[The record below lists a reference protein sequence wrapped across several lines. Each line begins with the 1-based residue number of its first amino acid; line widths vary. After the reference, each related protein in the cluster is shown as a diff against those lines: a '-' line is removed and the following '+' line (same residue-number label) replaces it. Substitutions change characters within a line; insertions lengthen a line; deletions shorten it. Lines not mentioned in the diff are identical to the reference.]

1 MRVKELATWRGRRW
15 GRGTQ
20 RKAAVAVVAAGLV
33 IVGLPSA
40 GASGTGVSAF
50 TAPPQSYDL
59 TGGAYCSAATGRA
72 DAALDANL
80 ISNPGAEYAT
90 TRGEL
95 PGGAGTTA
103 GSGVAD
109 PDAVLLPD
117 CWSLTSTIAGT
128 DPANEIASAVAASYP
143 GKAGTRNFYG
153 GRSANDKAPAGTV
166 TTATQTIDLAPLGD
180 VAGTHFALTAN
191 LGGYANQDDA
201 TSVSATW
208 EDSGGKAVDDGT
220 ARPAVTTLG
229 PVLAAD
235 RGDTSSMLPRSAYGT
250 VPDGASKVVV
260 TLTFTMGG
268 AGHNDANA
276 DNLGLVVVGDSAVAP
291 AGQDYDESGNCPR
304 PAAPAA
310 GRNLI
315 SNPGAEDHVSVAY
328 PYGTG
333 GGVTDPGTAN
343 ATVDVPA
350 CWTGHSDLPA
360 PDAVVESRTQ
370 KAPYPGLEGSR
381 YFSGGANSTATPAA
395 NPGFT
400 PAPGFRGDVQGV
412 TTSASQTVD
421 VGGLNAGGHPFALSG
436 QLGGYSTQGDFA
448 EVRADFE
455 DASGT
460 TLASARI
467 GPITEPERVAAA
479 DYLAAKGGT
488 PADSGMLPVQ
498 TLGTLPKGTATV
510 VVTISATA
518 ISAGSESNGVADDLA
533 FVVDPTSSGVHGQN
547 YDLTTGT
554 HGTDPNC
561 PDRVAPALD
570 RNLVSN
576 PGAEEYTSDVW
587 FGAPGDAPV
596 SVPDCWA
603 SASPLPAPRAVAESY
618 AQAPSA
624 YPPVR
629 PGSRVFWG
637 GHDPQSAIAGV
648 ATTQTQ
654 PIDLAPLGD
663 VSGKSFAL
671 SGLLGGYATQND
683 NAVVTAD
690 FQGGNGAT
698 LTIASIGPVKANQRG
713 GVSGLVPQAWYGT
726 VPAGAVRVVLK
737 ITMTAVNTGADNN
750 GEADDLSLV
759 IGDSTRPTG
768 PILQTLPYDAT
779 GGGEVRIDPTTGLPL
794 PPAGGLYRPAGVSA
808 SGGVVYASNTGD
820 NVLAALANGQSKVIA
835 GSLEGSGLNGDGGP
849 ATAATLY
856 QPGGTAVDA
865 EGDLFVADSADNVVR
880 EITPDGVIHRV
891 AGTGDARTGGS
902 SGLAGQEQRVATS
915 TSLNHPQAVAADA
928 HGDVYIADTYNHRV
942 VKLLPNGRI
951 TSFAGRGDA
960 GYSGDGG
967 AARTAR
973 LTMPTGV
980 AVDRHDNVYI
990 ADAANNVVRK
1000 VDGRTGTITTVAG
1013 DYAEDRAVDDGRGGW
1028 SGDGGP
1034 AVRARLNAPQGVAV
1048 DNAGNL
1054 FIADTLNNAVREVTP
1069 DGTITTVVNA
1079 AAPTAGGESSGQA
1092 PSASHLNT
1100 PYAVAVDLSTGVLY
1114 VADTTNSAI
1123 AEVLGVAR

>member
-1 MRVKELATWRGRRW
+1 MALNGLGKWRRRLWGGR
-15 GRGTQ
+15 TQ
-20 RKAAVAVVAAGLV
+20 RKAAVAVVAAGLA

-40 GASGTGVSAF
+40 GAATGATPF
-50 TAPPQSYDL
+50 TASPQSYDL
-59 TGGAYCSAATGRA
+59 TGSAYCSTATGLA
-72 DAALDANL
+72 GAALGANL

-153 GRSANDKAPAGTV
+153 GKSANDKAPANTV
-166 TTATQTIDLAPLGD
+166 TTAGQTIDLDPLGD
-180 VAGTHFALTAN
+180 TAGKHFALEAS
-191 LGGYANQDDA
+191 LGGYADQDDA

-208 EDSGGKAVDDGT
+208 EDSEGNPVDDGT

-229 PVLAAD
+229 PVLAAE
-235 RGDTSSMLPRSAYGT
+235 RGDTSSLLPRSGYGT
-250 VPDGASKVVV
+250 VPAGATRVVV

-268 AGHNDANA
+268 AGHNDASA
-276 DNLGLVVVGDSAVAP
+276 DNLSLVIGDGAVPP
-291 AGQDYDESGNCPR
+291 AGQDYDRTATCPH
-304 PAAPAA
+304 PAERGP
-310 GRNLI
+310 GKNLI
-315 SNPGAEDHVSVAY
+315 SNPGAEDHDAVPY

-333 GGVTDPGTAN
+333 GGVTNPGQAN

-350 CWTGHSDLPA
+350 CWTSHGDLPA

-370 KAPYPGLEGSR
+370 QGPYPGLEGSR
-381 YFSGGANSTATPAA
+381 YFFGGTNSSATAAA

-400 PAPGFRGDVQGV
+400 PAPGFRNDVQGV
-412 TTSASQTVD
+412 TTTAAQTID
-421 VGGLNAGGHPFALSG
+421 VSGMDAGGHPFALTG

-448 EVRADFE
+448 VVQAAFE
-455 DASGT
+455 DAGGT
-460 TLASARI
+460 VLASAQI
-467 GPITEPERVAAA
+467 GPITEAERVAAA
-479 DYLAAKGGT
+479 DYLTAKGGT
-488 PADSGMLPVQ
+488 PADSGMLPTQ
-498 TLGTLPKGTATV
+498 TLGTLPPGTAEV

-518 ISAGSESNGVADDLA
+518 ISAGSDSNGIADDLG
-533 FVVDPTSSGVHGQN
+533 FVIDPTPSGSHGQN
-547 YDLTTGT
+547 YDLTTGS
-554 HGTDPNC
+554 HGTAPNC
-561 PDRVAPALD
+561 PDPVTPALD

-596 SVPDCWA
+596 AVPDCWT

-618 AQAPSA
+618 AQAPSG

-629 PGSRVFWG
+629 PSTRVFWG
-637 GHDPQSAIAGV
+637 GHDPQNAIAGV

-654 PIDLAPLGD
+654 PIDLGPLGA
-663 VSGKSFAL
+663 VAGKSFKL
-671 SGLLGGYATQND
+671 SALLGGYATQND
-683 NAVVTAD
+683 NAVVTAA
-690 FQGGNGAT
+690 FQDAGGRT
-698 LTIASIGPVKANQRG
+698 LTVASIGPVKANQRG
-713 GVSGLVPQAWYGT
+713 SVSSLVPQAWYGT
-726 VPAGAVRVVLK
+726 VPAGSAKVVLK

-759 IGDSTRPTG
+759 IGDSTRPSG
-768 PILQTLPYDAT
+768 PILQTLPYDAA

-808 SGGVVYASNTGD
+808 AGGVVYASNTGD
-820 NVLAALANGQSKVIA
+820 NVIAALANGQSKVVA
-835 GSLEGSGLNGDGGP
+835 GSLEGSGPSGDGGP

-865 EGDLFVADSADNVVR
+865 KGDLYIADSADNVVR
-880 EITPDGVIHRV
+880 KITPDGVIHRV
-891 AGTGDARTGGS
+891 AGTGSTKGSS
-902 SGLAGQEQRVATS
+902 SGLSGQEQRVATS
-915 TSLNHPQAVAADA
+915 TPLNHPQAVAVDTA
-928 HGDVYIADTYNHRV
+928 GNVYIADTFDNRV
-942 VKLLPNGRI
+942 LKLLPNGRI
-951 TSFAGRGDA
+951 TAFAGSGKA

-967 AARTAR
+967 QARKAKLR
-973 LTMPTGV
+973 MPTGV
-980 AVDRHDNVYI
+980 AVDRQGDVYI
-990 ADAANNVVRK
+990 ADASNNVIRK
-1000 VDGRTGTITTVAG
+1000 VDARRGTITTVAG
-1013 DYAEDRAVDDGRGGW
+1013 NYAKDRAENDGRGGW

-1034 AVRARLNAPQGVAV
+1034 AVKAQLNAPQGVAV
-1048 DNAGNL
+1048 DSAGDL
-1054 FIADTLNNAVREVTP
+1054 FVADTFNNAIREVTP

-1092 PSASHLNT
+1092 PSASYLNT